1 MHRFSKVLRR
11 YLGAVLFAASA
22 FAAEGEMEL
31 SICPAMT
38 AERKGGEDGLFRA
51 YEELFVERLDEWQ
64 FVSDNIAQFKFY
76 ITPLSRLLRSNPDL
90 LEKMVASMSAMDMGV
105 GIEVGIRHGHE
116 SLIKRTL
123 DPITE
128 MGGRVDFLVTDNV
141 FVKSQFSKS
150 TKDDYSWQSYEEAV
164 EAYAT
169 FVAGIKEKYPNIRIG
184 MIEAAFRFYWEDQ
197 DRFPAEGNPKK
208 ACGDLKTILEDVIA
222 ACKRKGTRL
231 DLFQPEYSYSR
242 IEDTENGW
250 AKLKAM
256 ETFCRKQGMDFIFLF
271 NDHDGGNESG
281 ALFHKNVI
289 HCLNEVNRNGLR
301 PSMGTI
307 QSWYTY
313 PEEELPEDEPYTFM
327 HLAKAFIEICNRE
340 EGRASAPTR
349 GRVVELFDK
358 RNRGFK
364 CEIIAVGETYAQ
376 VRDVQRGKTGKVRF
390 SVLSEQSVS
399 LLKSWATER
408 SRETSSWVELVGK
421 KNHTVRCEVISVGD
435 DHVQVVHPTKGNVVK
450 VPFSTLTE
458 NTIAKVKALQR

>member
-1 MHRFSKVLRR
+1 MISLKRMSVA
-11 YLGAVLFAASA
+11 AVALFCLVASLLT
-22 FAAEGEMEL
+22 AEGAMEL

-38 AERKGGEDGLFRA
+38 AEHKGEEDLFRA
-51 YEELFVERLDEWQ
+51 YEELFVDRLDEWQ

-76 ITPLSRLLRSNPDL
+76 ITPLMRLLRSNPEL
-90 LEKMVASMSAMDMGV
+90 LEEMVKSMSSMDMGIGV
-105 GIEVGIRHGHE
+105 EVCIRHGHK
-116 SLIKRTL
+116 SLIRRVL
-123 DPITE
+123 DPISR
-128 MGGRVDFLVTDNV
+128 MGGRVDFLVTDNI
-141 FVKSQFSKS
+141 FIKSQFRKSKMDEY
-150 TKDDYSWQSYEEAV
+150 TWESYEEAV

-208 ACGDLKTILEDVIA
+208 AYGDLKTILEDVIA

-242 IEDTENGW
+242 IEATENGW

-256 ETFCRKQGMDFIFLF
+256 ETFCREQGMDFIFLF
-271 NDHDGGNESG
+271 NDHDGGNQSG
-281 ALFHKNVI
+281 SLFHKNVI

-307 QSWYTY
+307 QSWYTH

-327 HLAKAFIEICNRE
+327 HLAKTFIEICNRE
-340 EGRASAPTR
+340 EGRALSPPR

-364 CEIIAVGETYAQ
+364 CEIIAVGDTYAQ
-376 VRDVQRGKTGKVRF
+376 VRAVKSGKTGTVRF
-390 SVLSEQSVS
+390 SALSEQSVS
-399 LLKSWATER
+399 LLKARAAER
-408 SRETSSWVELVGK
+408 SRTKSAWVELVGK
-421 KNHTVRCEVISVGD
+421 NSRSFRCKVVSVGD
-435 DHVQVVHPTKGNVVK
+435 DYVQVLHPTSGKVVK
-450 VPFSTLTE
+450 VPFSLLTE
-458 NTIAKVKALQR
+458 KTIAKVKALRR